1 MTCAETLSARHAVNE
16 AHAIAAA
23 MRREIV
29 RVAAEEMSEA
39 GTEMLWRFT
48 HALCIILREQGG
60 KRDRRTHIRAPPVEE
75 SMAALCA
82 LLERAEDDDVLAVYK
97 HLRCGLMRVP
107 RMMKPER
114 DTEKAERV

>member
-1 MTCAETLSARHAVNE
+1 
-16 AHAIAAA
+16 

-29 RVAAEEMSEA
+29 RTADEELSA
-39 GTEMLWRFT
+39 DGSEMLWRFT
-48 HALCIILREQGG
+48 HALCVVLREQGG
-60 KRDRRTHIRAPPVEE
+60 KRDKRTHIRAPPPNEVT
-75 SMAALCA
+75 AALCA